1 MGKIQLGLAVSDM
14 EYTRRL
20 AEYVRCGPFRDR
32 CQLVA
37 FTNAEAF
44 RRYIKQ
50 GFAMELVAGEPA
62 LLEELKPE
70 LAQTRQVALVGRLGE
85 SRIQEEALRY
95 QALPQLL
102 QSLLE
107 RNVAALAG
115 KVMARGAI
123 GGYEE
128 GPVVIG
134 VSSVSGGVGVT
145 ALSLHLANGA
155 GSMGLQTCYLN
166 LERWNT
172 ANLWLDGHHAS
183 AKGGGLSELLY
194 EIKAHGKA
202 DKEWLGANRHHNT
215 TLKGDYLTGFS
226 HPGDS
231 ENLTAEDAVA
241 LIDYI
246 AGSGRYGVIIV
257 DLDHELSE
265 LHLSVLERCNTSFYV
280 VADEASS
287 LGKLSLAWGYANH
300 KWGERHSRMLAN
312 NWVVRNRMR
321 GMGTLA
327 LPREYRSAP
336 VGLPDVEAW
345 REGRRGKLLESPAF
359 RAASAELLK
368 LALKSEA
375 AQYVH

>member
-1 MGKIQLGLAVSDM
+1 MGKIQLGLAVRDM

-20 AEYVRCGPFRDR
+20 AEYVRSGPFRDR

-37 FTNAEAF
+37 FTNAEAC
-44 RRYIKQ
+44 RHYIKQ
-50 GFAMELVAGEPA
+50 GFPMELVAGEPA
-62 LLEELKPE
+62 LLEELSPD

-85 SRIQEEALRY
+85 SKLQEETLRY

-115 KVMARGAI
+115 KVIAGSAI

-145 ALSLHLANGA
+145 ALSLHLAHGA
-155 GSMGLQTCYLN
+155 GSMGLHTCYLN

-172 ANLWLDGHHAS
+172 ANSWLDGHHA
-183 AKGGGLSELLY
+183 ARGGGLSELLY

-202 DKEWLGANRHHNT
+202 DKEWLGANRNHNA

-226 HPGDS
+226 HPGDR

-246 AGSGRYGVIIV
+246 AGSGRYKVIVV
-257 DLDHELSE
+257 DLDHELCE
-265 LHLSVLERCNTSFYV
+265 LHLSVLERCNYSFYV
-280 VADEASS
+280 VADDASS

-300 KWGERHSRMLAN
+300 KWGERHTRMLEN
-312 NWVVRNRMR
+312 NWVVRNRTA
-321 GMGTLA
+321 GGGTFA
-327 LPREYRSAP
+327 LPQSYRSAP
-336 VGLPDVEAW
+336 GGLPDVEVW
-345 REGRRGKLLESPAF
+345 RQGRRGKLLESPAF

-368 LALKSEA
+368 LALKNEVA
-375 AQYVH
+375 RYVH